1 MVILRLKT
9 GEQMYNFCRKV
20 INFLICRLKINYL
33 FCMVMTQT
41 ELIEHLTATFGKTKV
56 NKLKA
61 ILTEQG
67 FALRDLIDLT
77 FYPDKTIAFRAAWLL
92 ENLILSN
99 PLACLTEID
108 YLLTQFTK
116 VIYPSCQRHYAK
128 IIMHLTSPKNNLLIK
143 EQLQNINLEPI
154 VEKCFDWMIDS
165 KVLIAVKVFSAEALF
180 NLRQRYPWITE
191 ELANQL
197 QFLMN
202 NGSAAIQ
209 SRGKKLLKAL
219 KADD

>member
-20 INFLICRLKINYL
+20 INFLICKLKINYL

-61 ILTEQG
+61 ILTEQR
-67 FALRDLIDLT
+67 FALLDLIDLT
-77 FYPDKTIAFRAAWLL
+77 FYPDKTIAFRSAWLL

-108 YLLTQFTK
+108 YLLNQFTK
-116 VIYPSCQRHYAK
+116 VSYPSCQRHYAK
-128 IIMHLTSPKNNLLIK
+128 IIMHLTSPKNHPLIK
-143 EQLQNINLEPI
+143 ESLQHKNLEFV
-154 VEKCFDWMIDS
+154 VERCFDWMIDPR
-165 KVLIAVKVFSAEALF
+165 VLIAVKVFAAEALF
-180 NLRQRYPWITE
+180 NLRNRYPWINE
-191 ELANQL
+191 ELANEL
-197 QFLMN
+197 HFLMN

-209 SRGKKLLKAL
+209 SRGKKLLSAL
-219 KADD
+219 NPDY